1 MNQTER
7 IRPPGSYLTGSR
19 SLLIIRSRI
28 CPKLVLLSHKLN
40 LDRATSP
47 VPATSNRPRR
57 LGFPLWENRRDGYSI
72 IDRRYRLCRP
82 AMRYNYRPP
91 LLAAVEGLELI
102 PRLVFEC
109 RFFHR

>member
-1 MNQTER
+1 
-7 IRPPGSYLTGSR
+7 
-19 SLLIIRSRI
+19 
-28 CPKLVLLSHKLN
+28 LVLLSHKLN

-102 PRLVFEC
+102 PGLYSNVPSFIANGGHTFPNYADDMIEWVFVPAV
-109 RFFHR
+109 FDSA